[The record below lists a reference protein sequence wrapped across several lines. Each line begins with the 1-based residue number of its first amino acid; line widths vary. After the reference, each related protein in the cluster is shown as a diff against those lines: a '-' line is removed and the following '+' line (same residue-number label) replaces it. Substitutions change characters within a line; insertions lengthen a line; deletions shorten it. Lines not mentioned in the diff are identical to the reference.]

1 MTASAQQDTT
11 LFPVGTYVGDTVHS
25 TANFTVKYVV
35 SSFTGGFEKVE
46 PSLEVAEDGQVKLV
60 GKVDAN
66 SVVVKDENLTAHL
79 KGPDFFDT
87 EKYPEL
93 TFESTEVTRDGDQ
106 VKVVGDLTIKGNTQR
121 VEGTG
126 TVVGPVEDFM
136 GNTKVGLTLET
147 VVDRTAFGVDWN
159 AALPAGGFALANDVK
174 LVVDL
179 QFVKA

>member
-11 LFPVGTYVGDTVHS
+11 VFPVGSYAGDTVHS

-35 SSFTGGFEKVE
+35 SSFTGGFEKVDA
-46 PSLEVAEDGQVKLV
+46 SLEVGDDGQVKLV

-93 TFESTEVTRDGDQ
+93 TFESTDVTRDGDQ

-126 TVVGPVEDFM
+126 TATPGTIAVRSGMASITTITDAHAPWRSAAE
-136 GNTKVGLTLET
+136 
-147 VVDRTAFGVDWN
+147 RTRST
-159 AALPAGGFALANDVK
+159 
-174 LVVDL
+174 
-179 QFVKA
+179 